1 MMLEKVEDPLTQL
14 EHIDTFQRLGLFYH
28 FKNEINNILKGLYDN
43 KICCIDNIWKID
55 NLYATALEFRLLRQ
69 HGYMISSDVFTS
81 FKDETT
87 GNFKACLCE
96 DIEGLLAL
104 YEASF
109 HSKKG
114 ETILEEARG
123 FTVKHLEQ
131 FMQEHNKDQGNMIL
145 FELVSHALELPLHRI
160 MPRLETRWY
169 IDLYGKRQ
177 DMNPTWLVLAK
188 LDFNVVQ
195 STHLEDLK
203 HSSRWWSATKLG
215 QNLSFARDRLVEVC
229 LWAVG
234 AISELENGYSRR
246 LLTKVGVLI
255 AVIDDIY
262 DVYGTL
268 DELELFGD
276 AFERWDINAIDQ
288 VPDYLKTCFLAT
300 YNLVNEIIFD
310 VLKEQGHL
318 ILKCL
323 KKTWA
328 DQCKSYMVEAKW
340 YYSGYIPT
348 LQEYIE
354 NGWISIAIAVLLVH
368 VCFSV
373 TNPITEEAIECL
385 MEYPNIVR
393 HSSTIVRLVDD
404 LGTSSIE
411 LQRGDVPK
419 SMQCYMHET
428 GASEEEARRHI
439 EYLIEE
445 TWKQMNEDL
454 VSRSPF
460 SEAFIE
466 ICMNVARASLSIY
479 QHGDGFGVHSHR
491 ETKDKI
497 QLLLVNPIPLG
508 TENQD
513 D

>member
-1 MMLEKVEDPLTQL
+1 MSILFVLPLPSFTYKSNLQTTLKRRKLTIQSMASTKTCETDIVRRSGNYSPTIWNSDYIESLGSNYAGEVYKRRIQDMKGEVLMMLEKVEDPLAQL
-14 EHIDTFQRLGLFYH
+14 ELIDTFQRLGLFYH
-28 FKNEINNILKGLYDN
+28 FKNEINNILKGLYGN
-43 KICCIDNIWKID
+43 KICCIDTTRKID
-55 NLYATALEFRLLRQ
+55 NLYVTALEFRIFRQ

-123 FTVKHLEQ
+123 FAVKHLEQ
-131 FMQEHNKDQGNMIL
+131 FTQEHNKDQGNMIH

-177 DMNPTWLVLAK
+177 DMDPTWLELAR

-215 QNLSFARDRLVEVC
+215 QNLSFARDRLVEVY
-229 LWAVG
+229 LWSVG
-234 AISELENGYSRR
+234 ATSELENGYSRR
-246 LLTKVGVLI
+246 LFTRVGTLLT
-255 AVIDDIY
+255 VIDDIY

-288 VPDYLKTCFLAT
+288 LPDCMKTCFLAT
-300 YNLVNEIIFD
+300 YNVVNEIIFD

-323 KKTWA
+323 KK
-328 DQCKSYMVEAKW
+328 M
-340 YYSGYIPT
+340 
-348 LQEYIE
+348 
-354 NGWISIAIAVLLVH
+354 
-368 VCFSV
+368 
-373 TNPITEEAIECL
+373 
-385 MEYPNIVR
+385 
-393 HSSTIVRLVDD
+393 
-404 LGTSSIE
+404 IE

-454 VSRSPF
+454 VSGFPF

-466 ICMNVARASLSIY
+466 ICMNIARVALSVY
-479 QHGDGFGVHSHR
+479 QHGDGFGVHSHG

-497 QLLLVNPIPLG
+497 QSLLVNPIPLG
-508 TENQD
+508 TQNQD